1 MAKLTN
7 KDFEILEF
15 IKEQQ
20 IKKGFPP
27 SVREICEAV
36 GLKSTATIHAR
47 LKKLE
52 THGKIVRDSTKNRS
66 IKIVESETDIPQSNF
81 SESFGERYLEIPVVG
96 KVAAGVPITAVE
108 YITDTF
114 ALPMEF
120 AKNKDLFMLKVSGE
134 SMINAAILDGDLI
147 IVQKQSTAMNGDIVV
162 ALIDN
167 ENATVKTFY
176 KEKDYIRLQPEN
188 DTMEPIIVKDV
199 IILGKVVGVF
209 RKL

>member
-81 SESFGERYLEIPVVG
+81 SESFDERYLEIPVVG

>member
-52 THGKIVRDSTKNRS
+52 IHGKIVRDSTKNRS

-81 SESFGERYLEIPVVG
+81 SGSFDEKYLEIPVVG